1 MNGNSDGVGW
11 NTIIGIKGTMIVE
24 WNSTNSVQ
32 NKRND
37 PIHSH
42 EMKFQW
48 EQNKG
53 SWKEPLDVEH
63 LMKF

>member
-1 MNGNSDGVGW
+1 MVWDE
-11 NTIIGIKGTMIVE
+11 IQLGINRIMIVE
-24 WNSTNSVQ
+24 WNSTNSVH

-42 EMKFQW
+42 EMEFQW

-53 SWKEPLDVEH
+53 P
-63 LMKF
+63 